1 MTQRGVAQ
9 KQQSPKRDPEMISPS
24 YKTVI
29 QGEASETDSEEEIN
43 CSASSQGAFGNPAGL
58 QVAGEASET
67 DEEDEARIPA
77 GPKAEVKWVTPDL
90 PPLIVY
96 RDEDSESPTAVEEK
110 PALHIRH
117 RGRYS
122 TLLQQKLVESNA
134 RLYYDIHNTIKQ
146 VYQTAIKEIGAITGQ
161 LSNSQN
167 GIINASHNIRLI
179 LDDLRTVADK
189 IDIINSC
196 SLLPDIPIE
205 VPSEHT

>member
-1 MTQRGVAQ
+1 MEKSG
-9 KQQSPKRDPEMISPS
+9 DPEMISPG

-43 CSASSQGAFGNPAGL
+43 CSASHQAAFGSPSGV

-67 DEEDEARIPA
+67 DEENEAQSPA
-77 GPKAEVKWVTPDL
+77 GSKTEAKLIAADL

-96 RDEDSESPTAVEEK
+96 KNEDSESPTAVEEK
-110 PALHIRH
+110 PALHIKH

-134 RLYYDIHNTIKQ
+134 RLYYDINATIKQ

-167 GIINASHNIRLI
+167 GIINASHNIRLV
-179 LDDLRTVADK
+179 LEDLRAVADK

-196 SLLPDIPIE
+196 SLLPDIQIE
-205 VPSEHT
+205 LPSSAHT